1 MHFSIAENFSN
12 CIDKKTFSLQSDSD
26 QILDWSDYGLIIK
39 VPKGAL
45 TSSAEV
51 DIIALAGGDFAF
63 PKDYE
68 LVSAIYA
75 ISFSKPLSNHVKLQV
90 QHCVS
95 IKKEVH
101 SHYLDFAVASIDNK
115 PSYQFKQ
122 VKGGIFSIGDRYG
135 HILVSHFSLW
145 SIIKRKFMNRRFRP
159 RPNDVTPLSVTHP
172 PPSLPPTN
180 ATSISNND
188 NTVSSPEFEGIMF

>member
-1 MHFSIAENFSN
+1 MHFSIAEIFSN

-26 QILDWSDYGLIIK
+26 QVLDWSEYGLIIK

-68 LVSAIYA
+68 LFSAIYA
-75 ISFSKPLSNHVKLQV
+75 ISFSKPLSKHVKLQV

-145 SIIKRKFMNRRFRP
+145 SIIKRKFINRRFRH
-159 RPNDVTPLSVTHP
+159 RPNNVTPRSVTYP

-180 ATSISNND
+180 ATSSSNND
-188 NTVSSPEFEGIMF
+188 NTAFSPEFEGIMF